1 MILRIEIPW
10 PVAAL
15 SPNRKNGGHW
25 AAVHAIKGRRMAGA
39 RMLTMLAMQQAGFV
53 PPVGSLPITAT
64 FCPPDKRRRDLDNLL
79 AAMKPDFDGISQ
91 ALGVDDQHF
100 HPLILCRG
108 EQVKDGRVVL
118 EVGC

>member
-1 MILRIEIPW
+1 MILRIELPW

-15 SPNRKNGGHW
+15 SPNRKKSLHW
-25 AAVHAIKGRRMAGA
+25 AAVHGLNVKRMAGS
-39 RMLTMLAMQQAGFV
+39 RILTLLAMQQAGYV
-53 PPVGSLPITAT
+53 PPPGALAMTAT

-100 HPLILCRG
+100 HPLTLRRG
-108 EQVKDGRVVL
+108 EAVKGGCVVL